1 MARCLPKVESTDPS
15 KQKPAQIQNS
25 DVGVSGVPFQTSMP
39 KARIDKEAPDF
50 VAEGF
55 YQNQFKEFQLSNYH
69 GKWVVLCFYPADF
82 TFV

>member
-39 KARIDKEAPDF
+39 KARIDKEA
-50 VAEGF
+50 GF
-55 YQNQFKEFQLSNYH
+55 CSGRILS
-69 GKWVVLCFYPADF
+69 KSI
-82 TFV
+82 